1 MLKLVSNHKN
11 ERMKIGI
18 DIKAEAYGEQGAQ
31 FTVNIRN
38 DEGINLTR
46 EDAIVIVEA
55 INDTIN
61 KRFAE
66 RYGEGETVSQ
76 EFKEIFDERKATSEA
91 EIDERPMEDYSP
103 KQKDDSSE
111 GGKFS
116 SKPDGLSEEEIAAE
130 IDADIDVLMNTIEV
144 VAGNNS
150 KADKKK
156 ATNEFLKLLAK
167 VGQLTPKEFYLFCKI
182 NDFPS
187 MEEAGAAFD
196 ALLATS
202 RNCRC
207 EKGIYPVDEKNCCGG
222 CEKQM
227 K

>member
-1 MLKLVSNHKN
+1 
-11 ERMKIGI
+11 MKTEIGI
-18 DIKAEAYGEQGAQ
+18 GIKAESHGEQEAQ

-55 INDTIN
+55 INDTIEQI
-61 KRFAE
+61 FAE
-66 RYGEGETVSQ
+66 RYGEGERVSQ
-76 EFKEIFDERKATSEA
+76 EFKEIFDERKATSKA
-91 EIDERPMEDYSP
+91 EIDERPMKDCSP

-111 GGKFS
+111 GEKFS

-130 IDADIDVLMNTIEV
+130 IDADFDVLMNTIEV
-144 VAGNNS
+144 VIGNNS
-150 KADKKK
+150 KVDKDK
-156 ATNEFLKLLAK
+156 AANEFLKLLAK
-167 VGQLTPKEFYLFCKI
+167 AGQLTPKELYLFCNI

-207 EKGIYPVDEKNCCGG
+207 EKDIYPVDEENCCGG
-222 CEKQM
+222 CEKQV